1 MIHILSKEYESAVE
15 LLKIYECLCDRTR
28 LRMLNLLSRGGPLC
42 VCHFQEILREP
53 QVKISKHL
61 AYLRRRGLVKVERR
75 GKWMIYELPAKPSR
89 ELKANL
95 ACLQDCSQEEAIF
108 RHDVERLGKLDPA
121 CAPIGAGSDVGR
133 RCC

>member
-1 MIHILSKEYESAVE
+1 ME
-15 LLKIYECLCDRTR
+15 LLRIYECLCDRTR
-28 LRMLNLLSRGGPLC
+28 LRLLNLLAQGPLC

-61 AYLRRRGLVKVERR
+61 AYLRQRGLVKVERR
-75 GKWMIYELPAKPSR
+75 GKWMVYELPGKPSR

-95 ACLQDCSQEEAIF
+95 ACLQDCAQEEAVF
-108 RHDVERLGKLDPA
+108 RRDVERLGKLDRS
-121 CAPIGAGSDVGR
+121 CAPVGATSDTGQ